1 MVASMKEKREQG
13 WNPSAAAAS
22 DFAADFKE
30 YTSNKV
36 MCQEY
41 VLTHSLK
48 QRYPDYHVTYIDG
61 DSCDLRGFAAAG
73 FADCEL
79 DNEDDSF
86 VALTAFHMNPFR
98 LDRTTNPGSFNLK
111 PFFARYRYEWQGTEF
126 LYYATCVTN
135 GRGHMEDYHFLLTP
149 RGGSQQQGQTQELT
163 KNQMPSTTEALL
175 KAVGI
180 WSNELHDEVLVFDMA
195 YWKKSPE
202 LWKSTESAT
211 WDDVILNPETKDGII
226 EDIEGFF
233 ASQELYKE
241 FGVPWKRGVILH
253 GLPGNGKTISIKALM
268 SRLRKRSPEAGGPVP
283 SLYVKSFEDQCS
295 GPQYSIKKIFDR
307 ARRTAPC
314 LLIFEDL
321 DSLITDRTR
330 SYFLNEVDGLE
341 SNDGILMVGSTNHL
355 DRLDPAIRDRPSRF
369 DRKYFYRLPAHA
381 ERAAYVRYWK
391 AKVDRSPRVAFPDAA
406 CDFIADI
413 TDGFSF
419 AYLKELFVAV
429 LLTIARGGKGDEPLP
444 SPSESEEAET
454 PESAVVLSS
463 DDDNDDDEDEDGGN
477 GKDNKEEKKA
487 KAKAEKKKTKKK
499 AEELKKKLEAA
510 RLRREALAK
519 VEVPDSLRDSVLVK
533 VVRQQ
538 MYTLL
543 REMDNNEIGTKEE
556 NKDAKS
562 KVRIGAIFY
571 SHGDEVRSCQA
582 C

>member
-1 MVASMKEKREQG
+1 MVASTIKENREQG
-13 WNPSAAAAS
+13 WEPSAAAARGFAT
-22 DFAADFKE
+22 DFEA
-30 YTSNKV
+30 YTSSKV
-36 MCQEY
+36 MCQPF
-41 VLTHSLK
+41 VFTHSLRR
-48 QRYPDYHVTYIDG
+48 RYPDYHVTHIDS
-61 DSCDLRGFAAAG
+61 DNCDLRGFAAAG
-73 FADCEL
+73 FADCQL

-86 VALTAFHMNPFR
+86 VALTSFNMNPFR
-98 LDRTTNPGSFNLK
+98 LDRATNPGSFELM
-111 PFFARYRYEWQGTEF
+111 PFFARYRYQWQGTEF
-126 LYYATCVTN
+126 LYYATCAAH
-135 GRGHMEDYHFLLTP
+135 GDSRMEDYDFLLTP
-149 RGGSQQQGQTQELT
+149 RGGSQQQGQGQDQEELT
-163 KNQMPSTTEALL
+163 ENHITPATEALL
-175 KAVGI
+175 KTVGI
-180 WSNELHDEVLVFDMA
+180 WSNELHNEVLVFDVA
-195 YWKKSPE
+195 CWKKSSE

-211 WDDVILNPETKDGII
+211 WDDVILSPETKEGII

-268 SRLRKRSPEAGGPVP
+268 SRLRKRAPSAGGPVP

-295 GPQYSIKKIFDR
+295 GPQYAIKRIFDR

-321 DSLITDRTR
+321 DSLITDKTR

-369 DRKYFYRLPAHA
+369 DRKYFYRLPARA

-406 CDFIADI
+406 CDFVADL

-444 SPSESEEAET
+444 PPSSEEEEAAVNT
-454 PESAVVLSS
+454 PESAEAGSS
-463 DDDNDDDEDEDGGN
+463 DEEDDSDNDEDDE
-477 GKDNKEEKKA
+477 KAKKEKEKA
-487 KAKAEKKKTKKK
+487 KAKAEKKKAKK
-499 AEELKKKLEAA
+499 AKELKKKLETA
-510 RLRREALAK
+510 RARREALAK
-519 VEVPDSLRDSVLVK
+519 VEVPEELRDSVLVK

-538 MYTLL
+538 MDMLL
-543 REMDNNEIGTKEE
+543 REMDNNEVGTKEE
-556 NKDAKS
+556 NKDDK
-562 KVRIGAIFY
+562 
-571 SHGDEVRSCQA
+571 
-582 C
+582 